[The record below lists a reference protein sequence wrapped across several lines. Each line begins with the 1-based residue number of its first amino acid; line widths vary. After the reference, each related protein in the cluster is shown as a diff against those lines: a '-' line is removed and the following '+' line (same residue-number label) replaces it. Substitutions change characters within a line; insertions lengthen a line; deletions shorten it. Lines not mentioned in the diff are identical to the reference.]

1 MKRFLVY
8 LLLTVAIGMSAQEVP
23 TFFPRKFLLEHF
35 TSENCNQCPMGM
47 KYIVEYLDKQTTPY
61 IWVSHHAV
69 YGTDEYTIP
78 EGNAIAMNY
87 FGMNTVPSVVF
98 NRTKQDGL
106 LVIGAWSI
114 ENLMVKDDTV
124 AEASVVIDHQFDA
137 TTRRLDVTV
146 SGQVANKD
154 RQAYL
159 LSILIKENRLV
170 GKQEDAY
177 CSWKGAKWKE
187 YMHPRVVRDLVTAT
201 FGDTVKVDNQSYS
214 YSTSYVM
221 AEEWVPENC
230 CVVAYLTPLEKSPVI
245 NVEQAP
251 LVAGTDGGEQYGPY
265 GITEGKGPN
274 TSISFDSVKVTR
286 LSNGQL
292 EMMFTSSKT
301 IKTSY
306 FGICKQVGY
315 VCVNTLDDILQACSY
330 PIVEGEGL
338 GTITPGYRIDE
349 EETLGGSRLFYAVSE
364 DLKNGIVT
372 PIHMWRVSSGE
383 MTIDEL
389 GNISLNF
396 TTYNGTTVTATAK
409 YDFSP
414 AATGGVDGVRVLI
427 SPEGS
432 NDYSQANLQGSGI
445 LKVLRNGQLL
455 IEKQGVW
462 YTILGDRL

>member
-1 MKRFLVY
+1 
-8 LLLTVAIGMSAQEVP
+8 MSAQEVP

-35 TSENCNQCPMGM
+35 TSANCNQCPMGM

-61 IWVSHHAV
+61 IWVSHHAI

-87 FGMNTVPSVVF
+87 LGMNTVPSVVF
-98 NRTKQDGL
+98 NRSEQDGL
-106 LVIGAWSI
+106 MVIGAWNI
-114 ENLMVKDDTV
+114 ENLVVKDDTV

-137 TTRRLDVTV
+137 ATRRLDVTV

-187 YMHPRVVRDLVTAT
+187 YMHPCVVRDLVTAT
-201 FGDTVKVDNQSYS
+201 LGDTVRVENQAYS
-214 YSTSYVM
+214 YSTSYVIDST
-221 AEEWVPENC
+221 WVPENC
-230 CVVAYLTPLEKSPVI
+230 CVVAYLTSLEKSPVI
-245 NVEQAP
+245 NAEQAP

-274 TSISFDSVKVTR
+274 TSISFDSVRVTR

-292 EMMFTSSKT
+292 EMMLTSSKT

-315 VCVNTLDDILQACSY
+315 VCVNTMDDVLQAGTY
-330 PIVEGEGL
+330 PIVEGESL
-338 GTITPGYRIDE
+338 GTITPGYRVDE
-349 EETLGGSRLFYAVSE
+349 EETFSGSRLVYAVSAY
-364 DLKNGIVT
+364 LKNGIVT
-372 PIHMWRVSSGE
+372 PIHMWRMSSGE
-383 MTIDEL
+383 MTIDDA

-396 TTYNGTTVTATAK
+396 TTYNGTSVTATAK

-414 AATGGVDGVRVLI
+414 AATGGVDGVGV
-427 SPEGS
+427 PEFRS
-432 NDYSQANLQGSGI
+432 SGVQ
-445 LKVLRNGQLL
+445 KVLRNGQLL

-462 YTILGDRL
+462 YTILGNRL